1 MESESVYRN
10 IPLSA
15 LFATLGILFPLLF
28 HFIGLG
34 SMFLPMFLPVT
45 MAATLLPP
53 VFAVSIAII
62 TPLFSFLF
70 TGMPPLYPPI
80 LLLVVTELVVI
91 SFITSLLYVRW
102 KWSIWAT
109 LGIAILWD
117 RLIVFEFILFFAKLL
132 DFPEKFYSISAVFYG
147 IPGII
152 LIFLV
157 IPASLKFLKR
167 RYPEIFSSEYQGK
180 SV

>member
-15 LFATLGILFPLLF
+15 LFATLGVLFPLLF

-34 SMFLPMFLPVT
+34 SMFLPMFLPLT

-53 VFAVSIAII
+53 AFAVSIAII
-62 TPLFSFLF
+62 TPLCSLFF

-80 LLLVVTELVVI
+80 LLMVLVELVTL
-91 SFITSLLYVRW
+91 SLITSILYVRK
-102 KWSIWAT
+102 KWSIWIT
-109 LGIAILWD
+109 LCIACLADRIILYG
-117 RLIVFEFILFFAKLL
+117 FILFFAEML
-132 DFPEKFYSISAVFYG
+132 DFPEKFYSITVVFYG

-157 IPASLKFLKR
+157 VPATLKFLR
-167 RYPEIFSSEYQGK
+167 RSYPEIFSSVYSRE
-180 SV
+180 SE

>member
-45 MAATLLPP
+45 MAAALLPP
-53 VFAVSIAII
+53 AFAVSIAII

-70 TGMPPLYPPI
+70 TGMPPAYPPI
-80 LLLVVTELVVI
+80 LLMVVVELVTL
-91 SFITSLLYVRW
+91 SLITSILYVR
-102 KWSIWAT
+102 KKCSIWIT
-109 LGIAILWD
+109 LCIACLTDRIIL
-117 RLIVFEFILFFAKLL
+117 FGFILFFAKML
-132 DFPEKFYSISAVFYG
+132 DFPGKFYSITAVLYG

-157 IPASLKFLKR
+157 VPATLKFLKR
-167 RYPEIFSSEYQGK
+167 NYPEIFSSAYPEE
-180 SV
+180 SE